1 MIILSSK
8 PSFNLNNEE
17 LATIKVS
24 LELFVANDIEEIAPD
39 VKLTQN
45 ELAIS
50 TINKISNNEVN
61 FNAENLRIMAVAL
74 MFFQFVIEDT
84 SSSSIDINLDKDTDK
99 YLRIISTVLKK
110 IEKTLNHF
118 GHSLYSV

>member
-1 MIILSSK
+1 MSSK